1 MNITNFSEL
10 DLTPSIAK
18 AIDEMGFNA
27 PTEIQGKVIPL
38 ISGGMDVIGRSQ
50 TGTGKTVAFAVP
62 AIESILTSYN
72 VKLTAQVL
80 VLCPTRE
87 LCQQVCDEMRK
98 LTKYTQGIKIAEV
111 YGGDSMVRQITQ
123 LKTANIVVGTPGR
136 IMDHM
141 RRRTL
146 RLSNI
151 HMVILDEADEMLS
164 MGFVEDIE
172 TILAEAPETRQ
183 TVLFSATMPRSILE
197 LTKKIQNEP
206 VMVEVE
212 NAQDPL
218 DNITQVYTEVPM
230 GRKMDA
236 LALLLKYY
244 SPEKAIIFCN
254 TKKMVDD
261 ITEKLSEYNFSIQ
274 GLHGDMKQS
283 QRTQVM
289 DSFKSGRVNV
299 LTATDVAARGIDVKN
314 VEYVIN
320 YDIPQTNEYYIHRI
334 GRTGRAGKKGIA
346 ITICSGRRQIALFK
360 QVLRETKSEA
370 EEVSIPTVAQIKEKY
385 HMQEIEK
392 INAILAEE
400 SEEQY
405 DKIVDS
411 LLSKDISLHKL
422 ASNLIKLQM
431 SSKSM
436 DLTKFEEIGN
446 IKARPQNGE
455 AQNGY
460 AKIIFN
466 IGRSC
471 RIAPNHIV
479 GAITEKMNIRGSKI
493 GKIEIYDDYSTVEVP
508 EVMAP
513 EIAESMTGSKIAG
526 KFVNAQ
532 IMIENIGKKRHND
545 RASERNDKKSFGR
558 KSSDKKFFGKG
569 KEEGRRSK
577 DGFKSRKNNGFKD
590 HKDHKA
596 GKNPAKKRRK

>member
-10 DLTPSIAK
+10 DLTPSIKK
-18 AIDEMGFNA
+18 AIDEMGFSA

-72 VKLTAQVL
+72 VKLTAQIL

-111 YGGDSMVRQITQ
+111 YGGDSMVKQITQ

-136 IMDHM
+136 VMDHM
-141 RRRTL
+141 RRKTL

-172 TILAEAPETRQ
+172 TILSEAPENRQ
-183 TVLFSATMPRSILE
+183 TILFSATMPKPILE
-197 LTKKIQNEP
+197 LTKKIQNDP

-230 GRKMDA
+230 GRKIDA
-236 LALLLKYY
+236 LALLLKYH
-244 SPEKAIIFCN
+244 SPKKSIIFCN
-254 TKKMVDD
+254 TKKMVDE

-289 DSFKSGRVNV
+289 EGFKSGRVNV

-346 ITICSGRRQIALFK
+346 VTICSGKRQVMLFK

-370 EEVSIPTVAQIKEKY
+370 EEIAIPSVAEIKEKY
-385 HMQEIEK
+385 QTEEINK
-392 INAILAEE
+392 INSILAQEP
-400 SEEQY
+400 EEQY
-405 DKIVDS
+405 TKIVDS
-411 LLSKDISLHKL
+411 ILSKDISLYKL

-431 SSKSM
+431 SNKSM
-436 DLTKFEEIGN
+436 DLSKFEEIGN

-455 AQNGY
+455 AQKGY
-460 AKIIFN
+460 AKVIFN

-479 GAITEKMNIRGSKI
+479 GAVTEKMNIRGREI

-508 EVMAP
+508 EVMAG
-513 EIAESMTGSKIAG
+513 EVAETMTGSKIAG

-532 IMIENIGKKRHND
+532 IMMKNVGKKSEHNKLSD
-545 RASERNDKKSFGR
+545 KNDKKFHGR
-558 KSSDKKFFGKG
+558 KSSDKKFTGKNSEEKVHKDRKQKIRKEDDFKG
-569 KEEGRRSK
+569 KKGIK
-577 DGFKSRKNNGFKD
+577 FT
-590 HKDHKA
+590 
-596 GKNPAKKRRK
+596 GKKHGKK